1 MQETPSQ
8 EKVSHALKANRNN
21 MKIRNKNSKSRK
33 FNPYEKI
40 IKELIKKS
48 YSTPAIIVYS
58 GVSNIGKNSYIV
70 VNKGH
75 FLIID
80 FGIGF
85 PDIDAYGVE
94 GITPD
99 LDFIEEIKNYVD
111 AVVLTHAHLDHVG
124 SLHYLVKKLK
134 NIPVYGSRFTIEFI
148 QNKLKKHKL
157 HKNIQPF
164 IVNSGQS
171 VKAGSF
177 TVHFAHVTHSIP
189 HSMMVA
195 VDTDYGKIVYTGDYK
210 FDETPIN
217 EPPTDIKTIQK
228 WAESGI
234 AVSLLDSTNAFEQGH
249 SKSETLIM
257 NALEEIIATSKG
269 KTIIGL
275 FSSLVSRM
283 IGIIEIAKKLNKKV
297 AFTGRSMEENIKIA
311 KRIGYLVAD
320 RDVLIPLSDISKY
333 DEKQLVILA
342 TGSQGEHMAALTR
355 MARGKHEQVK
365 LKSTDTIVLSSS
377 VIPTNVVQVQQ
388 LMDLLSFTGARI
400 INSKLMDVHVSGH
413 AYQEEMVEMA
423 MLLKSKFYIP
433 VHGYPSFLFQHK
445 RLLMEHGI
453 QSNQIFVPAEGSIY
467 FLDKDKLRTRRKLQ
481 ISGQPIIG
489 GDLIDKKDPIIE
501 NRKTL
506 ASSGYIAVIVNKKR
520 GIVFVTANAVVPK
533 DKQKELKENVR
544 ILVKDIIKQQKGV
557 LIRGAD
563 KGSSS
568 TRGLQ
573 KTLYQAVSKYVAKEF
588 SVTPL
593 VSVQVI

>member
-1 MQETPSQ
+1 MFQNRLFVKGTIRGIKQEVNKTAR
-8 EKVSHALKANRNN
+8 KVRDK
-21 MKIRNKNSKSRK
+21 KIFR
-33 FNPYEKI
+33 PYKKVVED
-40 IKELIKKS
+40 LIKKS
-48 YSTPAIIVYS
+48 YSMPGIIIYS
-58 GVSNIGKNSYIV
+58 GVSNIGKNSYII
-70 VNKGH
+70 VNKGR

-85 PDIDAYGVE
+85 PDIDAYGID

-99 LDFIEEIKNYVD
+99 LGFIEEIKDYID

-177 TVHFAHVTHSIP
+177 TVGFAHVTHSIP

-210 FDETPIN
+210 LDETPIN

-257 NALEEIIATSKG
+257 NVLEEIIATSKG

-311 KRIGYLVAD
+311 RRIGYLVAD
-320 RDVLIPLSDISKY
+320 RDVLIPLSDIKNY

-355 MARGKHEQVK
+355 MARGKHERVK

-377 VIPTNVVQVQQ
+377 VIPTNVVQVQE

-445 RLLMEHGI
+445 RLLIDHGI
-453 QSNQIFVPAEGSIY
+453 KSNQIFVPAEGAIY
-467 FLDKDKLRTRRKLQ
+467 FLDKDKLQTKRKLSIDPQ
-481 ISGQPIIG
+481 YIVGGRLIG
-489 GDLIDKKDPIIE
+489 RKDTLIDD
-501 NRKTL
+501 RKILGAGGEITIL
-506 ASSGYIAVIVNKKR
+506 VNKDR
-520 GIVFVTANAVVPK
+520 RSVFVTATAVATRK
-533 DKQKELKENVR
+533 LQKELISHVKK
-544 ILVKDIIKQQKGV
+544 LVVGIVGQNASKNAFPSNIKKV
-557 LIRGAD
+557 I
-563 KGSSS
+563 
-568 TRGLQ
+568 
-573 KTLYQAVSKYVAKEF
+573 YQSVSKYVAKEF
-588 SVTPL
+588 SVNPL
-593 VSVQVI
+593 ISVQVV